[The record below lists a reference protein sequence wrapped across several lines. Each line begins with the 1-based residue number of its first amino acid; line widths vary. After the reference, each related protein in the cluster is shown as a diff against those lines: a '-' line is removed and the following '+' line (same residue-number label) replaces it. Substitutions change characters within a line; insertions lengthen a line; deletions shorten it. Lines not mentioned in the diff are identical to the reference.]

1 MEKEQVVNGYEIHHG
16 RTTILDNNKTKA
28 IIKNNEGKIIG
39 FSNKDKTVWGSYLHG
54 LFDNDCFRRF
64 FINKLRISKKLN
76 PINEILAPYNIEKD
90 LDRLA
95 SIVRKSIDMDQ
106 IYKNLGL

>member
-1 MEKEQVVNGYEIHHG
+1 MNGYEIHHG
-16 RTTILDNNKTKA
+16 KTTILDKTKIKA
-28 IIKNNEGKIIG
+28 IIKNKEGKTIG
-39 FSNKDKTVWGSYLHG
+39 FSNDDQSVWGSYLHG
-54 LFDNDCFRRF
+54 IFDNDLFRRS
-64 FINKLRISKKLN
+64 FINKLRILKNLN

-95 SIVRKSIDMDQ
+95 SIVRKSLDMDQ